1 MPTRASVAS
10 HQTRCS
16 IFTASPE
23 PAESGL
29 ANARPCLNRLQAHHE
44 ERLREVKAQSERCGV
59 SAREV
64 MKGMFRRELGL
75 HEQTFALGEALA
87 HLHLLWHR
95 GDVRRRRNAEG
106 IYEFTAA
113 D

>member
-1 MPTRASVAS
+1 MLHFPGFA
-10 HQTRCS
+10 Q
-16 IFTASPE
+16 
-23 PAESGL
+23 
-29 ANARPCLNRLQAHHE
+29 ARRVRHGQRPRLNRFQAHHE

-87 HLHLLWHR
+87 HLH
-95 GDVRRRRNAEG
+95 
-106 IYEFTAA
+106 
-113 D
+113 